1 MANIARREFL
11 KTIGAAACGTFLGSC
26 LSTSYKS
33 QVSKK
38 KPNFVVLFA
47 DDMGYGDWN
56 RGGHPTIK
64 TPNMNKMADEGI
76 QLTQFYSGNPV
87 CSPSRSALLT
97 GRNCIRTGVINVF
110 FPNNDMGMSQKEIT
124 IADALKPLG
133 YATACIGKWHLGD
146 RYEYRP
152 LRQGFDYYYGILYS
166 NDMTNPDI
174 HRNDDIIEH
183 PTDQTTLTRR
193 YTQEAVKFI
202 EEHKN
207 QPFFVYLP
215 YTFPHIPLYA
225 SDKFLDTSLRGLFG
239 DTVEEL
245 DWSVG
250 KINETLEKLGL
261 ADNTLVIFTSDNGPW
276 ITQNQDGGSA
286 GLLRGALVFFKRWIL
301 PLSRAADKRV
311 CLARRAPN

>member
-11 KTIGAAACGTFLGSC
+11 KTIGAATCGTVLGGC
-26 LSTSYKS
+26 LSASNKS
-33 QVSKK
+33 TASKK

-56 RGGHPTIK
+56 RGGHPTIQ

-146 RYEYRP
+146 QYEYRP

-174 HRNDDIIEH
+174 
-183 PTDQTTLTRR
+183 PVS
-193 YTQEAVKFI
+193 YT
-202 EEHKN
+202 H
-207 QPFFVYLP
+207 
-215 YTFPHIPLYA
+215 
-225 SDKFLDTSLRGLFG
+225 LRAH
-239 DTVEEL
+239 
-245 DWSVG
+245 
-250 KINETLEKLGL
+250 ET
-261 ADNTLVIFTSDNGPW
+261 
-276 ITQNQDGGSA
+276 
-286 GLLRGALVFFKRWIL
+286 
-301 PLSRAADKRV
+301 
-311 CLARRAPN
+311 